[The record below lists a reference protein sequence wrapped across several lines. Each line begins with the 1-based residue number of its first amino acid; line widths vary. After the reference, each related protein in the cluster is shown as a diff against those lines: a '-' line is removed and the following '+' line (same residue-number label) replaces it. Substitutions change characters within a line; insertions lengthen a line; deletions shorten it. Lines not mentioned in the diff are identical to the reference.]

1 MMMGFFESLKSS
13 NKGRLDSTAF
23 VTRVRRRGDDFYEK
37 DKPTERG
44 NSPKISDDGT
54 NSTCLNSE
62 IDSEYSN
69 ISPCRSDEAVTFG
82 SGDAL
87 QRNGSIDNILH
98 VPNTISIPVSSRS
111 DYSEEREECEE
122 ISSQVSHR
130 SIWDDSRDDS
140 LEHLSD
146 TFHLSALNLSDS
158 RRHAFEQFSR
168 VSTGTARPRT
178 KALPLKEIRRS
189 SSEKSKL
196 YVHVYHK
203 KLANIQE
210 GGNEKGDYDD
220 ECYRFDRHRSEY
232 TSDEKEITERWAF
245 TLKLMKHVGIRTGFP
260 AK

>member
-1 MMMGFFESLKSS
+1 MTMGLFTSPKAP
-13 NKGRLDSTAF
+13 NKDRADSTTF

-37 DKPTERG
+37 DKPTESG

-82 SGDAL
+82 SGDSL
-87 QRNGSIDNILH
+87 QRNCSMNNISN
-98 VPNTISIPVSSRS
+98 VPNTISIPASSRS
-111 DYSEEREECEE
+111 DYREEREECEE
-122 ISSQVSHR
+122 ISSKASHR
-130 SIWDDSRDDS
+130 SIRNDSRDDS
-140 LEHLSD
+140 LQHMSD

-158 RRHAFEQFSR
+158 RRHAVEQISR
-168 VSTGTARPRT
+168 VSTGTSRPRT

-203 KLANIQE
+203 KLTNIQE
-210 GGNEKGDYDD
+210 GGNETGDFDD
-220 ECYRFDRHRSEY
+220 DYYRCDWHRSVY
-232 TSDEKEITERWAF
+232 TSDEKGDGRA
-245 TLKLMKHVGIRTGFP
+245 MGIHIKINETYGN
-260 AK
+260 